1 MIREERAMRKSEQN
15 SKKSGAPA
23 AAGGGKAKGLIA
35 LLLVLLLGG
44 LAVAG
49 QQGGPMAKKDV
60 PVGDRFEQ
68 AVKAKEPKFKLAGK
82 LRRKNQQ
89 ENYTMLGWKADDE
102 LVSSTTYELASA
114 AEAAEFLKKS
124 LNAPLS
130 VPVQTI
136 NLTRLGD
143 EAFMR
148 VNSPYSKEGQ
158 TELLFRKGNFVV
170 VMSASSP
177 GVAKRFAKHMAD
189 ELAHQ

>member
-1 MIREERAMRKSEQN
+1 MRKSEKN

-23 AAGGGKAKGLIA
+23 ASGGGKAKGLIA

-60 PVGDRFEQ
+60 PVGDRFEN
-68 AVKAKEPKFKLAGK
+68 AIKAKEPKFKLAGK
-82 LRRKNQQ
+82 LQRKNQQ

-102 LVSSTTYELASA
+102 LVSSTTYEFGTP

-124 LNAPLS
+124 ANAPLS
-130 VPVQTI
+130 VPVQTV